1 MWIKWSGLILFY
13 LNGLKAPKQLVG
25 KNWIT
30 LAISDSVSTV
40 LALWQGN
47 HDGFYLLLWIT
58 SVGPKRVWPTCSA
71 TSSCPLGGPP
81 LLALSGDDGDAEL
94 RRSSRGRP
102 RHCRRPHCLPGQS
115 CGLPPGPVSS
125 SPPTLLHRGSLL
137 LRCARFHCSLSGC
150 NCTRPRTEAL
160 PSARCYMSPETRL
173 TLLQRLSCKLL
184 VNSVHLFYS

>member
-71 TSSCPLGGPP
+71 TSSCPFGGPTTARSLWGWRGCWTEEEQQREASP
-81 LLALSGDDGDAEL
+81 LPQAPLPSRTELWAAPGACLLLATHPAPSWLAAAEMCTVSL
-94 RRSSRGRP
+94 
-102 RHCRRPHCLPGQS
+102 QS
-115 CGLPPGPVSS
+115 V
-125 SPPTLLHRGSLL
+125 
-137 LRCARFHCSLSGC
+137 
-150 NCTRPRTEAL
+150 
-160 PSARCYMSPETRL
+160 RL
-173 TLLQRLSCKLL
+173 
-184 VNSVHLFYS
+184 